1 MKEKNAKKPSFFLV
15 PAVSLAIILLGLV
28 LSIQVFR
35 SGQDLTLASQD
46 AQLMKTAQSVDND
59 IIGHFNWYS
68 SDFLFLI
75 QRSGLA
81 IAQERWLSGE
91 DDGSSLLAYLQDS
104 PLLRLRGIV
113 AMTVIQNEKAL
124 LSTDGRTDYTFL
136 TSLGMVGQTEVGMS
150 RNGAGKLF
158 VSMFLTWEEVDYAIV
173 IDAEEFF
180 ATTEEQSAAGPNDQ
194 LMLLDSAGQY
204 YFHRAS
210 DGIHIDPV
218 DAILENGQGHLG
230 LEQLH
235 SAQESGGSSIEFYT
249 VEKENSSYTA
259 RLVTLPAQDNTNGCF
274 TIGLMNNYDET
285 SRPLR
290 DNLLRMMLG
299 GGLIVAGILL
309 FLFFVLLA
317 RRRDQENEEELRIL
331 REKGD
336 AMEELNRQTQEF
348 AHHQRLELMGTLT
361 SGIAHE
367 FNNLLTPIM
376 GYSILALEQISE
388 EQTQV
393 YDSLLEIYESSRKA
407 KDIIARLSAL
417 SRKSSPENHQPI
429 APDELVRRVV
439 EVARPAMPPQVT
451 VELELNCPQA
461 RVTGNDTQLSQLL
474 LNLIINAFQA
484 MEGAGGRLTLS
495 TAARDGQ
502 VCIRVADTGPG
513 ISKQVLEH
521 IFDPFFTT
529 KESGKGTGLGLA
541 IVRQVAEG
549 HSGTIQVETQVGRGT
564 AFTLCLPAAP
574 GAAEGETEN

>member
-1 MKEKNAKKPSFFLV
+1 MNEKKRRPLLFFLV
-15 PAVSLAIILLGLV
+15 PTLSLGIIILGLI
-28 LSIQVFR
+28 LSIQAFR
-35 SGQDLTLASQD
+35 RGQELTLTSQD
-46 AQLMKTAQSVDND
+46 FQLMKTAQSVDND

-81 IAQERWLSGE
+81 AAQGRWLSGA
-91 DDGSSLLAYLQDS
+91 DDGSSLLTYLRDS

-113 AMTVIQNEKAL
+113 AMMAIQDEKAL

-150 RNGAGKLF
+150 RNGDGKLF
-158 VSMFLTWEEVDYAIV
+158 VSMFLSWEEVDYAIV

-194 LMLLDSAGQY
+194 LLLLDSAGRY

-218 DAILENGQGHLG
+218 DALLESGQGHLG
-230 LEQLH
+230 LEQLQN
-235 SAQESGGSSIEFYT
+235 AQASGGSSTEFYT
-249 VEKENSSYTA
+249 VEKEDASYTA
-259 RLVTLPAQDNTNGCF
+259 RLVILPASDNINGCF
-274 TIGLMNNYDET
+274 TVGLMNNYDET

-290 DNLLRMMLG
+290 ENLLRMMLG

-309 FLFFVLLA
+309 ILFFVLLA
-317 RRRDQENEEELRIL
+317 RRRDRENEEELRIL

-348 AHHQRLELMGTLT
+348 AHHQRLEIMGTLT

-439 EVARPAMPPQVT
+439 EVARPTMPPQVE
-451 VELELNCPQA
+451 VELELDCPRV

-474 LNLIINAFQA
+474 LNLILNAFQA

-495 TAARDGQ
+495 TALRDGQ

-513 ISKQVLEH
+513 IPPQVLEH

-541 IVRQVAEG
+541 IVHQVTED
-549 HSGTIQVETQVGRGT
+549 HNGTIQVETEVGKGT

-574 GAAEGETEN
+574 EGADGENGL

>member
-1 MKEKNAKKPSFFLV
+1 MRGKKQKKVSFFLM
-15 PAVSLAIILLGLV
+15 PLVSLAIILLGLV

-35 SGQDLTLASQD
+35 AGQELTLSSQD

-81 IAQERWLSGE
+81 AAQERWLTGV
-91 DDGSSLLAYLQDS
+91 DDGSRLLAYLRDS

-113 AMTVIQNEKAL
+113 AMVVIQEETAL

-158 VSMFLTWEEVDYAIV
+158 VSMFLTWREVDYAII

-180 ATTEEQSAAGPNDQ
+180 ATTEEQSAAGPNDR
-194 LMLLDSAGQY
+194 LLLLDSAGQY
-204 YFHRAS
+204 YFHRGT

-218 DAILENGQGHLG
+218 DAVLETGQGHLG
-230 LEQLH
+230 LEQLR

-331 REKGD
+331 REKGN

-376 GYSILALEQISE
+376 GYSILALEQIGE

-417 SRKSSPENHQPI
+417 SRKSSPERHQPI
-429 APDELVRRVV
+429 APDELVRRVA

-451 VELELNCPQA
+451 VELELNCPRV

-474 LNLIINAFQA
+474 LNLVINAFQA
-484 MEGAGGRLTLS
+484 MEGAGGQLILS
-495 TAARDGQ
+495 TYVQDGQ
-502 VCIRVADTGPG
+502 VCIRVSDTGPG
-513 ISKQVLEH
+513 IPGQVLEH
-521 IFDPFFTT
+521 IFDPFYTT

-541 IVRQVAEG
+541 IVRQVAED
-549 HSGTIQVETQVGRGT
+549 HSGTIQVETEVGKGT

-574 GAAEGETEN
+574 GTAGGETES

>member
-35 SGQDLTLASQD
+35 SGQDLTLTSQD

-91 DDGSSLLAYLQDS
+91 DDGSSLLAYLRDS

-150 RNGAGKLF
+150 RNGEGKLF

-194 LMLLDSAGQY
+194 LMLLDSAGRY

-230 LEQLH
+230 LEQLR

-317 RRRDQENEEELRIL
+317 RRRSLEDEEELRIL

-451 VELELNCPQA
+451 VELELACPRE

-513 ISKQVLEH
+513 IPEQVLEH

-541 IVRQVAEG
+541 IVHQVAED
-549 HSGTIQVETQVGRGT
+549 HNAAIQVETEVGRGT

-574 GAAEGETEN
+574 GAAEGEIEN